1 MKRDRERM
9 MAVAVMVCH
18 CLLPRPPTIDYGT
31 NNDRETQKT
40 NT

>member
-9 MAVAVMVCH
+9 MAVMVCR
-18 CLLPRPPTIDYGT
+18 CLLPRSPTIDYGT
-31 NNDRETQKT
+31 NNDRGIQKT